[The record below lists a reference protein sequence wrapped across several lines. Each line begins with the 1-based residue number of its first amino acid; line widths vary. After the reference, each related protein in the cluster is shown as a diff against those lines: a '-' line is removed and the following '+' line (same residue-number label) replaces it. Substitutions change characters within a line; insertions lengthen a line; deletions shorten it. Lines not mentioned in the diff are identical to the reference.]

1 MFGSGKSSSSDNG
14 SKDEIVLL
22 PIDTKSGILRV
33 TEIET
38 KVHDPNGNQVP
49 VQDSTFDLPDNHPN
63 KNAIEVLW
71 LPRGSHSSDD
81 TGEKV
86 RRALN
91 NEKDMTILGCCKQFP
106 KAIFWSLLL
115 FLTVVMEGY
124 DKSLVAGFVAFPAF
138 RRRYGELYDTENG
151 PMYEISPLWQTALQ
165 VSAIACEVI
174 GLLLH
179 GWITYSI
186 GYKKM
191 MLISLAWMCLAV
203 FPAFFAHN
211 IAVLVASQALCG
223 MYESSLTILI
233 SLIGP
238 SFDFFLFALKRP
250 SNMHGYLTSTQD

>member
-1 MFGSGKSSSSDNG
+1 MFGSGKTSSSDNG

-22 PIDTKSGILRV
+22 PIENKAGILRV

-138 RRRYGELYDTENG
+138 RRRYGELYETESG

-223 MYESSLTILI
+223 MYESSLTSTHLY
-233 SLIGP
+233 S
-238 SFDFFLFALKRP
+238 
-250 SNMHGYLTSTQD
+250 YLP

>member
-1 MFGSGKSSSSDNG
+1 MFGSGKAASDNG
-14 SKDEIVLL
+14 SSKDEIVLL
-22 PIDTKSGILRV
+22 PVQAKSGILRV

-38 KVHDPNGNQVP
+38 KVHDPNQHTNP
-49 VQDSTFDLPDNHPN
+49 PIPDPTFDLPDNHPN

-91 NEKDMTILGCCKQFP
+91 NEKEMTIFGCCKQFP

-138 RRRYGELYDTENG
+138 RRRYGEEFDTPNG
-151 PMYEISPLWQTALQ
+151 PIYEISPLWQTALQ
-165 VSAIACEVI
+165 VSAIACEVL

-179 GWITYSI
+179 GWVTYSI

-203 FPAFFAHN
+203 FPAFFAHD
-211 IAVLVASQALCG
+211 IGVLVASQALCG
-223 MYESSLTILI
+223 MSMSLTHLSLHTLI
-233 SLIGP
+233 AS
-238 SFDFFLFALKRP
+238 
-250 SNMHGYLTSTQD
+250 Q